1 MVKEEGSTLDRWE
14 SGMALL
20 NRKVD
25 YSLLILSYLHHHGD
39 GGCARLVAERF
50 GLSRGFVANILKRLC
65 REGLVVS
72 QRGIKGGYSLGP
84 HTLRISLGQ
93 LMDALDDSFH
103 LAECNQV
110 ASGDCCPLSE
120 GCPVKGPIAEV
131 NRRLRTVL
139 DEVTLA
145 ELFGVAP
152 QRLRCQTLQMV
163 T

>member
-1 MVKEEGSTLDRWE
+1 
-14 SGMALL
+14 MALL

-25 YSLLILSYLHHHGD
+25 YALLILSYLHHHD
-39 GGCARLVAERF
+39 VGGCARLVAERF

-65 REGLVVS
+65 HQGLVVS
-72 QRGIKGGYSLGP
+72 QRGIKGGYTLGP
-84 HTLRISLGQ
+84 GALRTSLSQ

-103 LAECNQV
+103 LAECNQ
-110 ASGDCCPLSE
+110 ADSGDCCPLYE
-120 GCPVKGPIAEV
+120 GCPVKGPVAEV
-131 NRRLRTVL
+131 DRRLRRVL

-152 QRLRCQTLQMV
+152 QRLPCRTLQMV